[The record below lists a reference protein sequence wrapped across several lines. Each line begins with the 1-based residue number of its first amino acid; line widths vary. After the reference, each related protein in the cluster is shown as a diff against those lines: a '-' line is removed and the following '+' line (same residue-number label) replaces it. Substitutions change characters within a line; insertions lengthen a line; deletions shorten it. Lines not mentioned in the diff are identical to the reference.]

1 MVAMNARELMSRDPK
16 AVRTVDRLDAAAR
29 ILWDHDCG
37 FVPVVDAANVLVGVV
52 TDRDLCMAVYTQGRS
67 LGEIPV
73 AVVMS
78 RHLTTCRADDA
89 LSKVL
94 EHMQRAQVHRLPV
107 VDDRGALLGVLA
119 CNDLIRAA
127 AAGRAG
133 VDAKA
138 VLATL
143 AAIGAPRAVS
153 PRKLAAGKTEPAAVV
168 LAPAVPPTPAPAAT
182 KVNASATK
190 VDAPAAKATAKP
202 AAEGKAGARSSSRK
216 RKS

>member
-1 MVAMNARELMSRDPK
+1 
-16 AVRTVDRLDAAAR
+16 
-29 ILWDHDCG
+29 
-37 FVPVVDAANVLVGVV
+37 
-52 TDRDLCMAVYTQGRS
+52 
-67 LGEIPV
+67 
-73 AVVMS
+73 
-78 RHLTTCRADDA
+78 
-89 LSKVL
+89 
-94 EHMQRAQVHRLPV
+94 
-107 VDDRGALLGVLA
+107 LA